1 MMWKEKYRIGVDL
14 IDDQHRELFQRVS
27 DFLQSVQQKGD
38 WEQKTDK
45 VKETLEF
52 MQNYVVE
59 HFEDEEAYQRQI
71 KYPEYEEHK
80 EIHAKFRAM
89 INQYAVR
96 FEEEGF
102 TQELVQEF
110 GGKLMTWLIMHVAA
124 SDQKIGAWVRE
135 QGGEGQ

>member
-1 MMWKEKYRIGVDL
+1 
-14 IDDQHRELFQRVS
+14 
-27 DFLQSVQQKGD
+27 
-38 WEQKTDK
+38 
-45 VKETLEF
+45 
-52 MQNYVVE
+52 
-59 HFEDEEAYQRQI
+59 
-71 KYPEYEEHK
+71 
-80 EIHAKFRAM
+80 M

>member
-52 MQNYVVE
+52 MQKYVAE
-59 HFEDEEAYQRQI
+59 HVEDE
-71 KYPEYEEHK
+71 
-80 EIHAKFRAM
+80 
-89 INQYAVR
+89 
-96 FEEEGF
+96 
-102 TQELVQEF
+102 
-110 GGKLMTWLIMHVAA
+110 
-124 SDQKIGAWVRE
+124 
-135 QGGEGQ
+135 